1 MNVRSYFTFQV
12 SWLHFGGGPDL
23 PRLPDGRLAGPEEQE
38 SFGSND
44 MGSLCCWDET
54 LLFCSSL
61 SPNSLDSSA
70 LYIPGWCERTAII
83 SWTLE
88 IEIKR
93 NFAVYLEEILFYN
106 VVGHMVMITLQ
117 RKP

>member
-1 MNVRSYFTFQV
+1 
-12 SWLHFGGGPDL
+12 
-23 PRLPDGRLAGPEEQE
+23 LAGPEEQE

-44 MGSLCCWDET
+44 IGSFCCLDVT

-61 SPNSLDSSA
+61 SPNSLDNSA
-70 LYIPGWCERTAII
+70 LYIPGWYERTAIM

-93 NFAVYLEEILFYN
+93 NFVVYSEEILFYN
-106 VVGHMVMITLQ
+106 VVGRMVMITLQ